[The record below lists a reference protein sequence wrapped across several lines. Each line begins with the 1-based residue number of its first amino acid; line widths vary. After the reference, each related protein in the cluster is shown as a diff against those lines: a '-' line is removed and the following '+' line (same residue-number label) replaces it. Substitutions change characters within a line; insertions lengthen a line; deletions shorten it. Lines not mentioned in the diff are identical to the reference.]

1 VERGGQ
7 ASEVFVARVAVMT
20 PGAPVDRIR
29 GGSAAGSAAACRVV
43 RIARSSRIRAPE
55 ASSRWV
61 RIRTWSYGSNI
72 CRYLL

>member
-1 VERGGQ
+1 V
-7 ASEVFVARVAVMT
+7 AFVARAATMT
-20 PGAPVDRIR
+20 PGALAART
-29 GGSAAGSAAACRVV
+29 GGEAAAGSAASCRVA
-43 RIARSSRIRAPE
+43 RSARSSRIRAPE